1 MLPWYMCK
9 SIPLP
14 PETTKTQA
22 RWIEVDP
29 IYRDYCAELL
39 PEINCAKAIN
49 LTKHNLNERH
59 KEQSDRFYMVWSN
72 WRVQKQP
79 LFDIHKLIMAITRL
93 LRLNKN
99 KNQAKWRSTTEGYFL
114 AHFIGLLIS
123 QPIET
128 K

>member
-9 SIPLP
+9 SIPLA

-39 PEINCAKAIN
+39 PEINCAKATN
-49 LTKHNLNERH
+49 LSKHNLNERH

-72 WRVQKQP
+72 WPASMGAKA
-79 LFDIHKLIMAITRL
+79 AIVRYS
-93 LRLNKN
+93 
-99 KNQAKWRSTTEGYFL
+99 QAYNGNYKFT
-114 AHFIGLLIS
+114 
-123 QPIET
+123 ET